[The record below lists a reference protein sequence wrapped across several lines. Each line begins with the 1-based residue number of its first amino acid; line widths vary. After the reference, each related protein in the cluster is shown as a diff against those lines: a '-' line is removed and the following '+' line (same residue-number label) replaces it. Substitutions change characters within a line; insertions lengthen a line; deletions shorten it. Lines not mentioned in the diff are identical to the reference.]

1 MESGAPFA
9 RLTNDSGGR
18 PSGGPAAGGHAPRA
32 ALDVGGG
39 AEAGGGRLHGRRP
52 SRKDLRGQYGV
63 GERRVGERVAQQR
76 AAGELV
82 ARSTEDRVC
91 VGLEHAP
98 HWEAPMQHLGQAR
111 GQVRLGRG

>member
-1 MESGAPFA
+1 MP
-9 RLTNDSGGR
+9 
-18 PSGGPAAGGHAPRA
+18 PAAGGHAPRA

-52 SRKDLRGQYGV
+52 IRKDLRGQYGV
-63 GERRVGERVAQQR
+63 SERGVAERFAQR

-82 ARSTEDRVC
+82 AGSTEDSVC

-98 HWEAPMQHLGQAR
+98 HWEAPMQHLHGPAEGPGQAK
-111 GQVRLGRG
+111 VRLGRG